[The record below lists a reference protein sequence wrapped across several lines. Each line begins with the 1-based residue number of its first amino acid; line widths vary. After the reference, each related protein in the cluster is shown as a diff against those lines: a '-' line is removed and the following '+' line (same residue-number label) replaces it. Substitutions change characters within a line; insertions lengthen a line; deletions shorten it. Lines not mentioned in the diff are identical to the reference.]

1 MKFCLIFHRNY
12 FIKNK
17 SSLQI
22 LLIIQFVSCTMGKC
36 FEGILAFLTLMVG
49 ESRCGKRVTDGV
61 GEVLTGMM
69 GSNMRHLVKVLL
81 QLENLAQVKF
91 QKKGF
96 VITIIHCYGN
106 KEFSIWEPQIR
117 HRCLVPTFMYLHS
130 NSTQILALKKT
141 GFFTFSDSKNFFS
154 KKIL

>member
-1 MKFCLIFHRNY
+1 MAKSLKTYSSVLWVFKILKVKSRYLQELIKSFSVGFFFYYFHPSLMKFCLIFHRNY
-12 FIKNK
+12 LIKNK

-61 GEVLTGMM
+61 GEVLTGMI

-81 QLENLAQVKF
+81 QLENLA
-91 QKKGF
+91 
-96 VITIIHCYGN
+96 
-106 KEFSIWEPQIR
+106 
-117 HRCLVPTFMYLHS
+117 S
-130 NSTQILALKKT
+130 N
-141 GFFTFSDSKNFFS
+141 
-154 KKIL
+154 